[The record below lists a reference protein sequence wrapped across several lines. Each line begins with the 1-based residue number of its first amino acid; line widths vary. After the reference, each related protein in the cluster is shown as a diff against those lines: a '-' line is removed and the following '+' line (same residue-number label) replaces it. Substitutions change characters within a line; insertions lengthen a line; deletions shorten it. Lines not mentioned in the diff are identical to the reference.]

1 MAMRV
6 TTKMM
11 QNTAMRNLNTSKDRI
26 ATLTNQLS
34 TGKKITRASDDPV
47 VALRSLKLN
56 MSLDKIDQ
64 YYENNSNDAQ
74 TWLDL
79 TESAIDTVAEILGG
93 SSGMKVLINQAANSY
108 NEDTDIS
115 AIVSQLIEL
124 AEEIYT
130 VGNADNAG
138 RYLFTGYRTDI
149 ALTFTEDTE
158 QTYKI
163 TEQLTNLDMD
173 TTTYV
178 AVGCLMDLNEGNFNS
193 DDMDTTE
200 FDVTTNE
207 IYRFRLAYDTTDTV
221 QEQTDDDGNVLTDDY
236 GNTLYEPD
244 VVFEFGDFSTDGGT
258 TIYSINKVYD
268 EDGNQISTDI
278 QYFDSATEEAYMTV
292 VNDPDAVVYI
302 ASTGELLLGANVA
315 QTVSELSSDTEVR
328 ISYEKTNWDEGD
340 LNPVHYFYCETQ
352 HATQDRTLVYNESF
366 LTDTSA
372 SGKQIIEYDV
382 GNNQTI
388 RVNTTA
394 DEVYTHDI
402 GRDIEELQ
410 TMVEQCQTIKDNK
423 ETIQAMIDSGE
434 YTGDD
439 LETLTL
445 QLEALEK
452 AETYYTDKIEN
463 YLEELLDLFDGY
475 IEQTNEASTSC
486 GTRSARLEIIQ
497 SRLSAQQASYEELV
511 SENEDADYSELAVQ
525 LASVQ
530 TTYDA
535 ALSAI
540 SYVLKTSLLD
550 YI

>member
-26 ATLTNQLS
+26 STLTNQLS

-115 AIVSQLIEL
+115 AIVSQLVEL

-173 TTTYV
+173 KTTYV
-178 AVGCLMDLNEGNFNS
+178 ATGCLMDLNDGNFNS
-193 DDMDTTE
+193 DDMDMTE
-200 FDVTTNE
+200 YDVTTND

-302 ASTGELLLGANVA
+302 ASTGELLLGDNVA
-315 QTVSELSSDTEVR
+315 QTVAELPSDTEVR

-340 LNPVHYFYCETQ
+340 LNPVHYFYCETP
-352 HATQDRTLVYNESF
+352 HETQDRWLVYNESF

-410 TMVEQCQTIKDNK
+410 EMVEQSQTIKDNK

-439 LETLTL
+439 LERLEH
-445 QLEALEK
+445 QLAALEK

-463 YLEELLDLFDGY
+463 RLEELLDIFDGY
-475 IEQTNEASTSC
+475 IEQTNAASTSC
-486 GTRSARLEIIQ
+486 GTRSSRLELIQ
-497 SRLSAQQASYEELV
+497 SRLSSQQASYEELV

-535 ALSAI
+535 ALASI